1 MEQLTPFMCKPNV
14 TIWCRMSPPPSPPH
28 HTKALF
34 VRIRNTSSMRIL
46 KAKGF
51 KKHFFINIHV

>member
-34 VRIRNTSSMRIL
+34 VRIRNISSMRIL
-46 KAKGF
+46 KA
-51 KKHFFINIHV
+51 